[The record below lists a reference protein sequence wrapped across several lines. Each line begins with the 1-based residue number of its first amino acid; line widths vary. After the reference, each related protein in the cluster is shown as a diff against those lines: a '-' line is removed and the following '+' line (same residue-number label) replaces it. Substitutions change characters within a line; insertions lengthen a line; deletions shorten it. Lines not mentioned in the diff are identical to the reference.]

1 MEKSEEWKAIALA
14 GEEERNA
21 LHKILDDGNAIMAGS
36 LAERISDVVADRDAA
51 IAERDAA
58 RAEIE
63 RLREATIEFV
73 NTMSDVAPV
82 WTGKMSEALNR
93 LSPLLISDARRYN
106 GLSSY

>member
-1 MEKSEEWKAIALA
+1 MANQMLYATLQLELREARANLA
-14 GEEERNA
+14 
-21 LHKILDDGNAIMAGS
+21 
-36 LAERISDVVADRDAA
+36 AA